1 MLDRVIYYMDGVEML
16 QVYNLVMGTEVD
28 YYRVDNWVHI
38 RVDNCVQIRED
49 NGVQKMVDK
58 GTWSGGV
65 LGKKE
70 MVMFGMNYFFTLPLM

>member
-1 MLDRVIYYMDGVEML
+1 MDGVEML

-28 YYRVDNWVHI
+28 YYRVDN
-38 RVDNCVQIRED
+38 CVQIRED
-49 NGVQKMVDK
+49 NGVQEMVDK

-70 MVMFGMNYFFTLPLM
+70 MVIFGMNYFFTLPLM